1 MKVKTL
7 RFKETKEFV
16 HVLQNGQLAT
26 SDIPDILANTA
37 SIENLQKYYETVFPE
52 AVVDYDKLEVVEF
65 DLVDLGD
72 VQADIRN
79 KLSPPLNLVEML
91 DEYFNNPEVP
101 DFQKLEKLI
110 QQEMK
115 QTKVCVQYL
124 SNFLID
130 APEEED

>member
-7 RFKETKEFV
+7 RFRETKEFV
-16 HVLQNGQLAT
+16 HVLQDGNLAT

-37 SIENLQKYYETVFPE
+37 SIENLQKYYETVFPDMK
-52 AVVDYDKLEVVEF
+52 VDYEKLEVVEF
-65 DLVDLGD
+65 DLVDLNEI
-72 VQADIRN
+72 QADIRN

-101 DFQKLEKLI
+101 DFQKLEELI

-130 APEEED
+130 APEEEE